1 MFKAITLPL
10 LRPILG
16 LVLIISVIGS
26 FQVFDTISV
35 TTGGGPVNATRV
47 LQVYIYDN
55 AFTQFDFGY
64 ASALSVAMLAILM
77 VVTFVQYRITRAGQT
92 DLN

>member
-1 MFKAITLPL
+1 MFSAITLPL

-26 FQVFDTISV
+26 FQVFDTVSV
-35 TTGGGPVNATRV
+35 TTNGGPANASRV
-47 LQVYIYDN
+47 LQLYIYEN
-55 AFTQFDFGY
+55 AFAQFDFGY
-64 ASALSVAMLAILM
+64 ASALSVAMLAIL
-77 VVTFVQYRITRAGQT
+77 VLVTFFQYRITRAGQT